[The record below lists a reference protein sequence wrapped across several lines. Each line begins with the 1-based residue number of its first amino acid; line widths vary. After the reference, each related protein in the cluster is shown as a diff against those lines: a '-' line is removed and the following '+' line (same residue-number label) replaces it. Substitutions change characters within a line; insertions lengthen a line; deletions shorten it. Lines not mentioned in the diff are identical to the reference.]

1 MIKGDNMKRILI
13 VLIVMGLMLTG
24 CFFKKKEETEP
35 DASEILVPEETKGS
49 ASEEVFSEDE
59 KEPEDAVIILDS
71 EGDVEI
77 VIPDDQESAGE

>member
-1 MIKGDNMKRILI
+1 MIKGDNMKRALI
-13 VLIVMGLMLTG
+13 VLIVMALMLTG

-35 DASEILVPEETKGS
+35 DASEILVPEETKEMI
-49 ASEEVFSEDE
+49 SEDVFSGDE
-59 KEPEDAVIILDS
+59 KESEDSVIILDS